1 MNFDP
6 FSSGL
11 THSSL
16 PIKDVLDIGDG
27 SGDTQIDSKV
37 DQDSRYGGV
46 QFPDGS
52 IMRFAN
58 IDNNVDDVIGSSRGS
73 GPGTGS
79 RRRRRRMTRQKTD
92 EEAAKLRQL

>member
-1 MNFDP
+1 MNFNP

-58 IDNNVDDVIGSSRGS
+58 IDNNVDDVIADV
-73 GPGTGS
+73 PPI
-79 RRRRRRMTRQKTD
+79 RQIHG
-92 EEAAKLRQL
+92 EQFPAKYISQN